1 MKMTSRSDTT
11 NIQYSIF
18 NIPLK
23 MAVLTAFLCLSFSMV
38 FARESQWVASEGARL
53 KADHTASSE
62 TIATLPIGT
71 EVTVL
76 DSEKRWRYIRTP
88 SELEGWI
95 YRGRLSDSPP
105 EEEAEGT
112 ENLFGSLTGS
122 GISAD
127 EADTGRSIRG
137 LSTET
142 EEYAKKTGT
151 HVSYQRALDR
161 VLAMRVSEK
170 ELEAFLRKGKIG
182 EYAP

>member
-1 MKMTSRSDTT
+1 MKTKHILGILM
-11 NIQYSIF
+11 
-18 NIPLK
+18 
-23 MAVLTAFLCLSFSMV
+23 AFLFISVVTGFT
-38 FARESQWVASEGARL
+38 AETKWVTSEGSKL
-53 KADHTASSE
+53 KADHKASSE
-62 TIATLPIGT
+62 TIATLPIGA

-76 DSEKRWRYIRTP
+76 NSEKRWRYIRTP
-88 SELEGWI
+88 SEQEGWI

-105 EEEAEGT
+105 EKETEGS
-112 ENLFGSLTGS
+112 EDLFSSLTGS

-137 LSTET
+137 LSTEA

-151 HVSYQRALDR
+151 PVSYQKALDR

-170 ELEAFLRKGKIG
+170 ELVAFLKKGKIG

>member
-1 MKMTSRSDTT
+1 MT
-11 NIQYSIF
+11 
-18 NIPLK
+18 
-23 MAVLTAFLCLSFSMV
+23 FLCLSFSIV
-38 FARESQWVASEGARL
+38 FAQESQWVTSEGAKL
-53 KADHTASSE
+53 KTDHRASSK

-88 SELEGWI
+88 SQQEGWI

-105 EEEAEGT
+105 EKETEGT
-112 ENLFGSLTGS
+112 EDLFGSLTGS

-137 LSTET
+137 LSKEAN
-142 EEYAKKTGT
+142 EYAKKTGT
-151 HVSYQRALDR
+151 PVSYQKALDR
-161 VLAMRVSEK
+161 VLAMRISEK
-170 ELEAFLRKGKIG
+170 ELVVFLKKGKIG

>member
-1 MKMTSRSDTT
+1 MKTRHIFGLLTT
-11 NIQYSIF
+11 FLFLSVATGF
-18 NIPLK
+18 
-23 MAVLTAFLCLSFSMV
+23 TA
-38 FARESQWVASEGARL
+38 ETQWITSEGAKL
-53 KADHTASSE
+53 KTDHKASSK

-76 DSEKRWRYIRTP
+76 DSKKRWRYIRTP
-88 SELEGWI
+88 SDQEGWI

-105 EEEAEGT
+105 ENETEGS
-112 ENLFGSLTGS
+112 EDLFGSLTGS

-142 EEYAKKTGT
+142 QEYAKKTGT
-151 HVSYQRALDR
+151 PVSYQKALDR
-161 VLAMRVSEK
+161 VLAMRISEK
-170 ELEAFLRKGKIG
+170 ELVAFLKKGKIG

>member
-1 MKMTSRSDTT
+1 MKTKH
-11 NIQYSIF
+11 ILGAF
-18 NIPLK
+18 
-23 MAVLTAFLCLSFSMV
+23 AAFLCFFISTA
-38 FARESQWVASEGARL
+38 FAADSQWVASEGAKL
-53 KADHTASSE
+53 KRDHAASSE

-76 DSEKRWRYIRTP
+76 NSEKSWRYIRTP
-88 SELEGWI
+88 SEQEGWI

-105 EEEAEGT
+105 EKEAAGT

-122 GISAD
+122 RISAD

-151 HVSYQRALDR
+151 PVSYQKALDR
-161 VLAMRVSEK
+161 VLAMRVSEE
-170 ELEAFLRKGKIG
+170 ELVVFLRKGKIG

>member
-1 MKMTSRSDTT
+1 MKTRH
-11 NIQYSIF
+11 I
-18 NIPLK
+18 LG
-23 MAVLTAFLCLSFSMV
+23 VLAAFLCLSFSTA
-38 FARESQWVASEGARL
+38 FAQESQWVTSEGAKL
-53 KADHTASSE
+53 KTDHRASSE

-88 SELEGWI
+88 SDQEGWI
-95 YRGRLSDSPP
+95 YRGKLSDSPP
-105 EEEAEGT
+105 EKETEGT
-112 ENLFGSLTGS
+112 EDLFGSLTGS

-151 HVSYQRALDR
+151 PVSYQKALDR
-161 VLAMRVSEK
+161 VLAMRISEK
-170 ELEAFLRKGKIG
+170 ELVVFLKKGKIG

>member
-1 MKMTSRSDTT
+1 MKTRH
-11 NIQYSIF
+11 I
-18 NIPLK
+18 LG
-23 MAVLTAFLCLSFSMV
+23 VLMAFLCLSFSIV
-38 FARESQWVASEGARL
+38 FARESQWVASEGAKL
-53 KADHTASSE
+53 KTDHKASSD
-62 TIATLPIGT
+62 TIAKLPIGT
-71 EVTVL
+71 EVLVL

-88 SELEGWI
+88 SQQEGWI

-105 EEEAEGT
+105 EKEAKGT
-112 ENLFGSLTGS
+112 EDLFGSLAGS

-137 LSTET
+137 LSRET

-151 HVSYQRALDR
+151 PVSYQKALDR

-170 ELEAFLRKGKIG
+170 ELVVFLKKGKIG

>member
-1 MKMTSRSDTT
+1 MKTRH
-11 NIQYSIF
+11 ILGI
-18 NIPLK
+18 L
-23 MAVLTAFLCLSFSMV
+23 MAILCLSISTA
-38 FARESQWVASEGARL
+38 FARETQWVTSEGAKL
-53 KADHTASSE
+53 KTDHRASSE

-88 SELEGWI
+88 SEQEGWI

-105 EEEAEGT
+105 EKETEGT
-112 ENLFGSLTGS
+112 EDLFGSLTGS

-142 EEYAKKTGT
+142 EEYAKKTGAP
-151 HVSYQRALDR
+151 VSYQKALDR
-161 VLAMRVSEK
+161 VLAMRISEK
-170 ELEAFLRKGKIG
+170 ELVVFLKKGKIG

>member
-1 MKMTSRSDTT
+1 MKTIR
-11 NIQYSIF
+11 I
-18 NIPLK
+18 LG
-23 MAVLTAFLCLSFSMV
+23 VLAAFLCLSFSAA
-38 FARESQWVASEGARL
+38 FALESQWVASEGAKL
-53 KADHTASSE
+53 KTDHKASSD

-71 EVTVL
+71 EVSVL
-76 DSEKRWRYIRTP
+76 NSEKRWRYIRTP
-88 SELEGWI
+88 SEQEGWI

-105 EEEAEGT
+105 EKEAGET
-112 ENLFGSLTGS
+112 ENLFGSLAGS

-127 EADTGRSIRG
+127 ESDTGRSIRG

-151 HVSYQRALDR
+151 PVSYQKALDR

-170 ELEAFLRKGKIG
+170 ELVVFLKKGKIG

>member
-1 MKMTSRSDTT
+1 MKTRH
-11 NIQYSIF
+11 I
-18 NIPLK
+18 LG
-23 MAVLTAFLCLSFSMV
+23 VLAAFLCLSLSTA
-38 FARESQWVASEGARL
+38 FARESQWVASEGAKL
-53 KADHTASSE
+53 KKDHAASSE

-76 DSEKRWRYIRTP
+76 NSEKSWRHIRTP
-88 SELEGWI
+88 SEQEGWI

-105 EEEAEGT
+105 EKEAEGT

-151 HVSYQRALDR
+151 PVSYQKALDR
-161 VLAMRVSEK
+161 VLAMRISEK
-170 ELEAFLRKGKIG
+170 ELVVFLRKGKIG

>member
-1 MKMTSRSDTT
+1 MKTRH
-11 NIQYSIF
+11 I
-18 NIPLK
+18 LG
-23 MAVLTAFLCLSFSMV
+23 VLIAFLCLSFSIG
-38 FARESQWVASEGARL
+38 FAQETQWVTSEGAKL
-53 KADHTASSE
+53 KRDHKASSE

-71 EVTVL
+71 EVLIL

-88 SELEGWI
+88 SNQKGWI

-105 EEEAEGT
+105 EREAEGT
-112 ENLFGSLTGS
+112 ENLFSSLTGS

-142 EEYAKKTGT
+142 EEYARKTGT
-151 HVSYQRALDR
+151 PVSYQRALDR
-161 VLAMRVSEK
+161 VLAMRISEK
-170 ELEAFLRKGKIG
+170 ELVVFLKNGKIG

>member
-1 MKMTSRSDTT
+1 MKTRH
-11 NIQYSIF
+11 I
-18 NIPLK
+18 LG
-23 MAVLTAFLCLSFSMV
+23 VLAAFLCLSFSIV
-38 FARESQWVASEGARL
+38 FARESQWVASEGAKL
-53 KADHTASSE
+53 KTDHRASSK

-71 EVTVL
+71 EVSVL

-88 SELEGWI
+88 SQQEGWI

-105 EEEAEGT
+105 EKETEGAED
-112 ENLFGSLTGS
+112 LFGSLTGS

-137 LSTET
+137 LSTEA

-151 HVSYQRALDR
+151 PVSYQKALDR
-161 VLAMRVSEK
+161 VLAMRISEK
-170 ELEAFLRKGKIG
+170 ELVVFLKKGKIG